1 MLMLKIQKQGAQPE
15 SWFYPKKFF
24 QRQILDL
31 SDRTVQL
38 VKEFY
43 LSDAVSRIM
52 PGKRDCISVKVNG
65 KKTLMQKQL
74 LLSNLIEVHRQF
86 QNEHPDVKV
95 GRSKLMELCPKNVV
109 LAGTAGTHVCEC
121 ALHQNVKL
129 TFEGCKHCT
138 STCFKEMLG
147 LPDDALI
154 TYKHLLAKLSCN
166 PPQPECYLGE
176 YSMCSNVE
184 DGCDFCNED
193 SNAAECVY
201 CSKVPQLKTSLMA
214 MLLSVSTA
222 VRYHN

>member
-1 MLMLKIQKQGAQPE
+1 M
-15 SWFYPKKFF
+15 
-24 QRQILDL
+24 
-31 SDRTVQL
+31 QL

-65 KKTLMQKQL
+65 KKTLMQKRL
-74 LLSNLIEVHRQF
+74 LLSNLIEAHRQF

-109 LAGTAGTHVCEC
+109 LAGTAGTHNVCEC

-129 TFEGCKHCT
+129 TFEGCKLST
-138 STCFKEMLG
+138 STCLKEM
-147 LPDDALI
+147 PDDALI

-193 SNAAECVY
+193 GNAAECVY
-201 CSKVPQLKTSLMA
+201 CSKVPQLKTSLME
-214 MLLSVSTA
+214 MLLSVSTV